1 MSRHHTVI
9 SLFMS
14 RCCRHECNFV
24 FPDTNEPSFVMI
36 TLYFHSS
43 CHGVVGMNV
52 TLFFQTPM
60 NKASSRSHC
69 IFTLHVTARETGSAT
84 IRRAKLHLVD
94 LAGWV
99 SSYTKASL
107 ALGVTGNSHH
117 CHSRRSNIY
126 FLQSL
131 TLFITWT
138 AVFCL
143 RLRLVCCFVCLAAS
157 ALSSGCMQHVFA
169 FMCNWV
175 GELLWSYMWVLM
187 DLYVIQHLLKHV
199 LLLAD
204 PSECPRQTWMV
215 CCWQRRA
222 TSTHHCTTW
231 NW

>member
-1 MSRHHTVI
+1 MVTLHCTCH
-9 SLFMS
+9 M
-14 RCCRHECNFV
+14 HGCNFV
-24 FPDTNEPSFVMI
+24 SPDTNEPSFVTITLYFHYSCHGITLYFHCSCHGI

-43 CHGVVGMNV
+43 CHGVVGMTV

-60 NKASSRSHC
+60 NQASSRSHC

-138 AVFCL
+138 VFCL
-143 RLRLVCCFVCLAAS
+143 RLRLMCI
-157 ALSSGCMQHVFA
+157 VFFA
-169 FMCNWV
+169 
-175 GELLWSYMWVLM
+175 
-187 DLYVIQHLLKHV
+187 
-199 LLLAD
+199 
-204 PSECPRQTWMV
+204 
-215 CCWQRRA
+215 
-222 TSTHHCTTW
+222 
-231 NW
+231 